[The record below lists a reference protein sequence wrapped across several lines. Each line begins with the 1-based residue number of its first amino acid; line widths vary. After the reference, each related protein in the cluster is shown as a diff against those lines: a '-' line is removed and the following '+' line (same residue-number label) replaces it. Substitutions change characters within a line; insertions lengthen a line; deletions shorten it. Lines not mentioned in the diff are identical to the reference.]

1 MSLQKPNGN
10 QSQRIANLTLAA
22 LAAQSGCLTLV
33 LVIGS
38 LLVGLSL
45 DAHFGQRGPFTIG
58 LLLLSVPVSLFF
70 MVRVAV
76 GAIKRIQPPPR
87 PDSSQYNGIKEEGQ
101 R

>member
-22 LAAQSGCLTLV
+22 LAAQSGCFTLV
-33 LVIGS
+33 IVVGS
-38 LLVGLSL
+38 LLVGLWL
-45 DAHFGQRGPFTIG
+45 DAQSGQRGPFTIG

-70 MVRVAV
+70 MVRVAM

-87 PDSSQYNGIKEEGQ
+87 PDSSQHKGSKEEE
-101 R
+101 